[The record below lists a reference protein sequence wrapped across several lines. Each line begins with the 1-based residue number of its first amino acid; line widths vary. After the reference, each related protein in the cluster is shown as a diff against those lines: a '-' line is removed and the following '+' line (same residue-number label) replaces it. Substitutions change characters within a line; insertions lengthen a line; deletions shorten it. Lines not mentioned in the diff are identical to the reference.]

1 MYSLINYILKFVFP
15 EKCIICRNVLPLSF
29 EDNILCKY
37 CENNTPFLKENLC
50 TKCGKPI
57 SEGYHLCSL
66 CETRSQ
72 IFDIGF
78 SAFEYSILKSSIAH
92 FKYQKYQNDGEKFSK
107 LMIDYAKL
115 YHKDIIEKTDIIL
128 PVPLS
133 NKKLKDRGF
142 NQADLL
148 GKYLATGFNKQYYTD
163 ILVRAINTLPQN
175 SLNPQQRAKNIKDAF
190 KIIDSTKIDNKNIL
204 LIDDIFTTGS
214 TINECARILKMN
226 GANEVYFYTLST
238 TK

>member
-1 MYSLINYILKFVFP
+1 M
-15 EKCIICRNVLPLSF
+15 
-29 EDNILCKY
+29 
-37 CENNTPFLKENLC
+37 
-50 TKCGKPI
+50 
-57 SEGYHLCSL
+57 
-66 CETRSQ
+66 
-72 IFDIGF
+72 
-78 SAFEYSILKSSIAH
+78 
-92 FKYQKYQNDGEKFSK
+92 
-107 LMIDYAKL
+107 
-115 YHKDIIEKTDIIL
+115 

-163 ILVRAINTLPQN
+163 ILVRTINTLPQN